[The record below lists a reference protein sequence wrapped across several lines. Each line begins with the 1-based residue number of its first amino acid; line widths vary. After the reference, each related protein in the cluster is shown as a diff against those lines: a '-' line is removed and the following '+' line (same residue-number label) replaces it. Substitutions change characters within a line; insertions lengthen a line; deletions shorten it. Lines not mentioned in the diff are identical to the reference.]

1 MLLVV
6 ASNVALGK
14 PVTGQGND
22 RSPSLATDG
31 VTPETHNPGE

>member
-1 MLLVV
+1 MLVIV
-6 ASNVALGK
+6 ASNVAAGK

-31 VTPETHNPGE
+31 FFPETHQAGE